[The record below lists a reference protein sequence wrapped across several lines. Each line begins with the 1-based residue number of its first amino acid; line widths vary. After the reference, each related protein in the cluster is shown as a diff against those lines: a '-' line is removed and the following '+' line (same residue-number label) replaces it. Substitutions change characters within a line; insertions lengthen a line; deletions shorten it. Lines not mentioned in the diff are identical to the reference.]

1 VPPLSLTARPAW
13 QRQLPNALTAL
24 RVLMAIG
31 FFAILTRWRWEDS
44 TAQALS
50 RGQVAHVDQW
60 LLLAAT
66 VFIVA
71 GLTDILDG
79 FLARTWQVET
89 AFGRIMDPFADKIL
103 VVGAFVFLASADWW
117 YEFSD
122 PRVVKLSG
130 HGMQVSG
137 IYPWM
142 VVVILGRELL
152 VTSIRGFL
160 EGQGVRFG
168 ADVWGK
174 LKMFSQSVAVPTSL
188 IAAAITKVVPD
199 DPTAPFWTY
208 PWGRIT
214 IDLTARITV
223 AITIISA
230 IPYLWR
236 GTLLLSKLRPE
247 HRDEATTRRGP

>member
-1 VPPLSLTARPAW
+1 MPNILTGS
-13 QRQLPNALTAL
+13 
-24 RVLMAIG
+24 RVIIAVV
-31 FFAILTRWRWEDS
+31 FFALLTRWRWEDS
-44 TAQALS
+44 AAQALS
-50 RGQVAHVDQW
+50 RGTSELKDWW

-66 VFIVA
+66 LFIIA

-79 FLARTWQVET
+79 YLARAWNVET
-89 AFGRIMDPFADKIL
+89 AFGRVMDPFADKIL
-103 VVGAFVFLASADWW
+103 VVGGFVFLASADWW

-152 VTSIRGFL
+152 VTSIRGVL
-160 EGQGVRFG
+160 EGQGVKFG

-174 LKMFSQSVAVPTSL
+174 LKMFTQSVAVPTSL
-188 IAAAITKVVPD
+188 IAPAITKVVPD
-199 DPTAPFWTY
+199 DVTASFWSF

-214 IDLTARITV
+214 IDLTARVMLVVTV
-223 AITIISA
+223 ISTV
-230 IPYLWR
+230 PYVWR
-236 GTLLLSKLRPE
+236 GVKLLKRSKGVAAART
-247 HRDEATTRRGP
+247 DS